1 MKIHKLAIIGL
12 GHVGSE
18 VLSKAVSTNIA
29 AEIACVDIKNNVAF
43 GEALDMAHSISS
55 PINHNLKV
63 YSGGF
68 DVVKDADVIICA
80 AGGSILPG
88 ETERLALAHR
98 NVKVITDVMTE
109 VTKYNRD
116 AIFIMISNPLDVTT
130 YLAATKFDWPKN
142 RLFGTGT
149 TLETL
154 RFRYVLSQHFKVNPQ
169 DINGYMLGEH
179 GNSAFPAW
187 STVSIGGIRL
197 NDLGKYFPE
206 VSLDHESIKKQVV
219 KSAYDVNDAKGWTN
233 TGIAAGAIRLAQAV
247 FFDEKAV
254 VPVSMSLDGEY
265 GLSDVSLS
273 LPSVVGVNGVEKR
286 LALPLPDDELEA
298 LHFCANSIKAVLK
311 DTNLI
316 QYLQESI
323 RKMDS

>member
-116 AIFIMISNPLDVTT
+116 AIFIMISNP
-130 YLAATKFDWPKN
+130 
-142 RLFGTGT
+142 
-149 TLETL
+149 
-154 RFRYVLSQHFKVNPQ
+154 
-169 DINGYMLGEH
+169 
-179 GNSAFPAW
+179 
-187 STVSIGGIRL
+187 
-197 NDLGKYFPE
+197 
-206 VSLDHESIKKQVV
+206 
-219 KSAYDVNDAKGWTN
+219 
-233 TGIAAGAIRLAQAV
+233 
-247 FFDEKAV
+247 
-254 VPVSMSLDGEY
+254 
-265 GLSDVSLS
+265 
-273 LPSVVGVNGVEKR
+273 
-286 LALPLPDDELEA
+286 
-298 LHFCANSIKAVLK
+298 
-311 DTNLI
+311 
-316 QYLQESI
+316 
-323 RKMDS
+323 